1 MQLLHKYF
9 NPVAEL
15 VILIGI
21 PTKEA
26 DSYSLI
32 HFDLFLQL
40 NNFLFHIYF
49 SVFILDLCFLLT

>member
-26 DSYSLI
+26 KKKKKKKERNENRSS
-32 HFDLFLQL
+32 
-40 NNFLFHIYF
+40 NCRN
-49 SVFILDLCFLLT
+49 

>member
-21 PTKEA
+21 PMKEA
-26 DSYSLI
+26 KKKKKEKERNGNRSS
-32 HFDLFLQL
+32 
-40 NNFLFHIYF
+40 NCRN
-49 SVFILDLCFLLT
+49 

>member
-9 NPVAEL
+9 NPFAEL

-26 DSYSLI
+26 KKKKKKRKKEMETDPVTVEI
-32 HFDLFLQL
+32 KIC
-40 NNFLFHIYF
+40 N
-49 SVFILDLCFLLT
+49 C

>member
-26 DSYSLI
+26 KKKKKKKERNGNRSS
-32 HFDLFLQL
+32 
-40 NNFLFHIYF
+40 NCRN
-49 SVFILDLCFLLT
+49 

>member
-26 DSYSLI
+26 KKKKK
-32 HFDLFLQL
+32 
-40 NNFLFHIYF
+40 
-49 SVFILDLCFLLT
+49 

>member
-26 DSYSLI
+26 KKKKKKERNGNRSS
-32 HFDLFLQL
+32 
-40 NNFLFHIYF
+40 NCRN
-49 SVFILDLCFLLT
+49 

>member
-26 DSYSLI
+26 KKKKKKERKKWKQI
-32 HFDLFLQL
+32 Q
-40 NNFLFHIYF
+40 
-49 SVFILDLCFLLT
+49 

>member
-21 PTKEA
+21 PTKE
-26 DSYSLI
+26 SKKKKKKKERNGNRSS
-32 HFDLFLQL
+32 
-40 NNFLFHIYF
+40 NCRN
-49 SVFILDLCFLLT
+49 

>member
-26 DSYSLI
+26 KKKKKRKERKKWKQI
-32 HFDLFLQL
+32 Q
-40 NNFLFHIYF
+40 
-49 SVFILDLCFLLT
+49 

>member
-21 PTKEA
+21 PMKEA
-26 DSYSLI
+26 KKKKKKMKEMEIDPVTVEI
-32 HFDLFLQL
+32 KIC
-40 NNFLFHIYF
+40 N
-49 SVFILDLCFLLT
+49 C

>member
-26 DSYSLI
+26 KKKKKKKERKKWKQI
-32 HFDLFLQL
+32 Q
-40 NNFLFHIYF
+40 
-49 SVFILDLCFLLT
+49 

>member
-26 DSYSLI
+26 KKKKKKKERNGNISS
-32 HFDLFLQL
+32 
-40 NNFLFHIYF
+40 NCRN
-49 SVFILDLCFLLT
+49 

>member
-26 DSYSLI
+26 KKKKKKKKERNGNRSS
-32 HFDLFLQL
+32 
-40 NNFLFHIYF
+40 NCRN
-49 SVFILDLCFLLT
+49 

>member
-26 DSYSLI
+26 KEKKKKERKKWKQI
-32 HFDLFLQL
+32 Q
-40 NNFLFHIYF
+40 
-49 SVFILDLCFLLT
+49 

>member
-26 DSYSLI
+26 KKKKKEERKKWKQI
-32 HFDLFLQL
+32 Q
-40 NNFLFHIYF
+40 
-49 SVFILDLCFLLT
+49 

>member
-21 PTKEA
+21 PTIEAKKKKKKKERNGNR
-26 DSYSLI
+26 SS
-32 HFDLFLQL
+32 
-40 NNFLFHIYF
+40 NCRN
-49 SVFILDLCFLLT
+49 

>member
-21 PTKEA
+21 PIKEVKRKKRKKWKW
-26 DSYSLI
+26 I
-32 HFDLFLQL
+32 Q
-40 NNFLFHIYF
+40 
-49 SVFILDLCFLLT
+49 

>member
-26 DSYSLI
+26 KKKKKRKKEMETDPVTVEI
-32 HFDLFLQL
+32 KIC
-40 NNFLFHIYF
+40 N
-49 SVFILDLCFLLT
+49 C